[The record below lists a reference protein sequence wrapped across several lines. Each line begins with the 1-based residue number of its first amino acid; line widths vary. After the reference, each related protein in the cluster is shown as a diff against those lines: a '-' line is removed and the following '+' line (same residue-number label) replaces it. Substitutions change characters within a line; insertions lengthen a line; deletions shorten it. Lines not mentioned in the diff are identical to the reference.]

1 MLNLTPEQIN
11 LMFPVTGIVA
21 YPGGVIVQRSC
32 SLSLSQMRHLHIR
45 GQILMVS
52 KRSLNRLALLVR
64 SCGVKFT
71 SVWTLTYGVNY
82 PLSGKQTKKHLNH
95 FLVQAKRTFGPFE
108 YVWIIEFQQRG
119 ACHFHVATTLEPPS
133 SLERS
138 VFANLWQAIS
148 TPYSWMYCQV
158 ADVGGKLVEGQTLL
172 TDRAVY
178 EVHNHPKSWEAMR
191 KKDGIHRYFAKYANK
206 LKQKKVPEFYGDVG
220 RFWGAS
226 RGVKMPEG
234 KYYHG
239 GDNEVRAIAAAYGR
253 DIGSWRVL
261 PKIILLG

>member
-1 MLNLTPEQIN
+1 MLNLTPDQIN
-11 LMFPVTGIVA
+11 SMFPVVGIIR
-21 YPGGVIVQRSC
+21 YPGGVQVRRSC
-32 SLSLSQMRHLHIR
+32 SLVLSQMRHLHLR
-45 GQILMVS
+45 GTIDMVS

-64 SCGVKFT
+64 SCGVDFK

-82 PLSGKQTKKHLNH
+82 PMSGREAKRHLNH
-95 FLVQAKRTFGPFE
+95 FLVQSKRTFGVFE

-133 SLERS
+133 AIDRS
-138 VFANLWQAIS
+138 VFASLWSAIS
-148 TPYSWMYCQV
+148 TPYSWLYTSLE
-158 ADVGGKLVEGQTLL
+158 DVGGRLVEDQTLL

-178 EVHNHPKSWEAMR
+178 DVHNHRKSWEAIR
-191 KKDGIHRYFAKYANK
+191 KKDGIHRYMAKYANK
-206 LKQKKVPEFYGDVG
+206 LKQKEVPYFYSDVG

-226 RGVKMPEG
+226 RGVKLPEG

-239 GDNEVRAIAAAYGR
+239 SDGDVRALAAAYGR
-253 DIGSWRVL
+253 DISSWRVL